1 MRTFKKNVLSGL
13 AVGSV
18 ALIALTA
25 CGGSASNENTDE
37 GTADGFTPREAGK
50 LTMCSDIPYEP
61 FEFNRDGEVVG
72 LDVDIAKEI
81 ASDLDLEL
89 NIIASSF
96 DSIESG
102 LFSTQCDLAISSIS
116 ITEPRQANMDFSDPY
131 LDDDLM
137 LVARKDSGITD
148 LESAKGKR
156 VGVQQATTGE
166 SYTNENA
173 PEGAEIVSYPSDGEL
188 WPAIQAGQIDA
199 ILQDQPV
206 NIEHERADSAYTIV
220 EEYDT
225 AEQYGFAFAK
235 GEKDSLRDAVNAAL
249 QELRDDGTYQEIY
262 DTYFSAS

>member
-166 SYTNENA
+166 KFAREEGLDTTGYEDSGLQLQALDTNQVDAALGNQS
-173 PEGAEIVSYPSDGEL
+173 VLRY
-188 WPAIQAGQIDA
+188 AI
-199 ILQDQPV
+199 
-206 NIEHERADSAYTIV
+206 ADNDNFEIV
-220 EEYDT
+220 EEIT
-225 AEQYGFAFAK
+225 T
-235 GEKDSLRDAVNAAL
+235 GEKLGVAVPKDSADLLASVNSTLERLSTSGDLDAMIDEWL
-249 QELRDDGTYQEIY
+249 GQK
-262 DTYFSAS
+262 